1 MPNFYARR
9 RLSVLAGLTGL
20 VATTA
25 LFNSPT
31 ASAALPTPIAGSTA
45 RSYLSQLT

>member
-9 RLSVLAGLTGL
+9 RLSVLAGP

-45 RSYLSQLT
+45 RSYLSRLTQSP